1 MFRLFG
7 SKSYQGLKLVFYLSL
22 GRFYRPFLFANM
34 LNRAQK
40 AVIVEELEKRFK
52 KSAVSIFA
60 SFKGISVGK
69 LAAFRREL
77 KKDGAEFKVARKT
90 LLRRALQA
98 AGNEFDPEALK
109 GEIGVIFGY
118 EDQVA
123 PAKAAA
129 RFAKIEKTFAMV
141 RGILGNRVLEAPEL
155 IALSRVP
162 PREELLAKLAWT
174 LNAPIQ
180 NLANV
185 LQGNIRNL
193 VVVLNRIKDKK

>member
-1 MFRLFG
+1 
-7 SKSYQGLKLVFYLSL
+7 
-22 GRFYRPFLFANM
+22 M

-40 AVIVEELEKRFK
+40 AVMVEELEKRFK

-123 PAKAAA
+123 PARAAA

-174 LNAPIQ
+174 LNAPIR

-193 VVVLNRIKDKK
+193 VVVLNRIKEKK

>member
-1 MFRLFG
+1 M
-7 SKSYQGLKLVFYLSL
+7 
-22 GRFYRPFLFANM
+22 
-34 LNRAQK
+34 
-40 AVIVEELEKRFK
+40 VEELEKRFK

-60 SFKGISVGK
+60 NFKGISVGK

-77 KKDGAEFKVARKT
+77 KKSGAEFKVARKT
-90 LLRRALQA
+90 LLHRALKA
-98 AGNEFDPEALK
+98 AGSELNPEELE
-109 GEIGVIFGY
+109 GEVGVIFGY

-141 RGILGNRVLEAPEL
+141 RGILGGRILGAPEL

-162 PREELLAKLAWT
+162 PREELLAKLVWT

-180 NLANV
+180 NLVNA

-193 VVVLNRIKDKK
+193 VVVLNRIKEKK